1 MRNRPIICNLD
12 YILKTGTRKG
22 RIKSFKGP
30 EAKLFKVGTFNIMAM
45 LLYDK

>member
-1 MRNRPIICNLD
+1 MRNNLD